1 MNDFVCITR
10 GVYVG
15 YDVPVD
21 RYGVSSIISDATADA
36 AWVYKKLESQ
46 RRILERQGVTWHRLE
61 HGEAV
66 LNIVQRFFERK
77 TVTLD
82 WRVFTGV
89 VHWLHAEMNT
99 GSSVEV
105 NRPVSGNRD
114 PQCLTR
120 ISVRWAKSR
129 PLAPVWAGE
138 FDRQSEVFEV
148 PICRVCNG
156 ALHLER
162 GTQLQAIALDVYN
175 EVSLRRRNGE
185 LLAQQRTSESG
196 KQNNDFNEISGFERS
211 VRHPVFSCV
220 QYLQVHWRKLRL
232 QRPGISYCVRF
243 APRLRYHRVKLW
255 DCDGW
260 PQFHRKFF

>member
-10 GVYVG
+10 AVYVG

-21 RYGVSSIISDATADA
+21 RYGVSSIISDATAGA
-36 AWVYKKLESQ
+36 AWVDKKFESQ
-46 RRILERQGVTWHRLE
+46 HRILERQGVTWHGLE

-77 TVTLD
+77 SEGLD

-89 VHWLHAEMNT
+89 IHWLHAERNT

-105 NRPVSGNRD
+105 NCPVSGSGD
-114 PQCLTR
+114 PQCLTM
-120 ISVRWAKSR
+120 ISISWAKSR
-129 PLAPVWAGE
+129 PLGPVWAVE

-156 ALHLER
+156 ALHLEK
-162 GTQLQAIALDVYN
+162 GTQVQAIALDVYN

-185 LLAQQRTSESG
+185 LLAQQRTSESE

-211 VRHPVFSCV
+211 VRHRVFSCV
-220 QYLQVHWRKLRL
+220 HYRTIQGRKRRL
-232 QRPGISYCVRF
+232 QRSGGCWCSRLAPGDLS
-243 APRLRYHRVKLW
+243 AWRLRAVA
-255 DCDGW
+255 
-260 PQFHRKFF
+260 